1 MEMKTLNLKTGMMI
15 HKIEKDA
22 VKIVTESIP
31 PLSMYLNMRI
41 ILGDTGR
48 GEMFLVISS
57 WMM

>member
-1 MEMKTLNLKTGMMI
+1 MAMKTLSLKTEMTTL
-15 HKIEKDA
+15 KIEKAA

-31 PLSMYLNMRI
+31 PLSMSLSMRI

-48 GEMFLVISS
+48 GGMSLVTLS